1 MANAFFMTS
10 FIHFNGNIFPA
21 EQALTGAGNRGLRY
35 GDGLFETMRVVNGR
49 IALPDLHVERLLGGM
64 AVLQFDLPAFFT
76 AAHLSEAILVLCKK
90 MKIEAGARV
99 RLNVFRGN
107 GGLYDPENHHPN
119 IVIEAWPLELPTRLH
134 ENGLVIDIYTE
145 ARKHPDI
152 LANLKTNNY
161 LPYIL
166 AALYAKNNRLNDCLL
181 LNSAGRICDATIANV
196 FWVKDG
202 KLFTPPLSE
211 GGVAG
216 VMRKYLLDQVKGDYA
231 VQEAL
236 LTPETLALADEVFLT
251 NAIQG
256 IRWVREWKNKVY
268 TNVVANE
275 IFQQYVKPLWG
286 SL

>member
-1 MANAFFMTS
+1 MDR
-10 FIHFNGNIFPA
+10 FIHFNGKILPA
-21 EQALTGAGNRGLRY
+21 EQALIGAGNRGLRY

-49 IALPDLHVERLLGGM
+49 IALQELHLERLLAGM
-64 AVLQFDLPAFFT
+64 AVLQFDRPALFDAVQLP
-76 AAHLSEAILVLCKK
+76 EAVLALCKK
-90 MKIEAGARV
+90 MKIEAGARI

-107 GGLYDPENHHPN
+107 GGLYDPENHHPHV
-119 IVIEAWPLELPTRLH
+119 IIEAWPLELPTRLN
-134 ENGLVIDIYTE
+134 ENGLVIDLYAE

-166 AALYAKNNRLNDCLL
+166 AALHARNNRLNDCLL
-181 LNSAGRICDATIANV
+181 LNTADRICDATIANV

-202 KLFTPPLSE
+202 KVFTPPLSE

-216 VMRKYLLDQVKGDYA
+216 VMRSWLLQQVQGIYA

-256 IRWVREWKNKVY
+256 IRWVRAWKDTVY
-268 TNVVANE
+268 TNKVAEKLFNE
-275 IFQQYVKPLWG
+275 DVKPLW
-286 SL
+286 SP

>member
-1 MANAFFMTS
+1 MDRS
-10 FIHFNGNIFPA
+10 IHFNGKILPA
-21 EQALTGAGNRGLRY
+21 EQALIGAGNRGFRY
-35 GDGLFETMRVVNGR
+35 GDGLFETLRVVNGH
-49 IALPDLHVERLLGGM
+49 IILPELHVERLLAGM
-64 AVLQFDLPAFFT
+64 TVLQFDIPALFT
-76 AAHLSEAILVLCKK
+76 ATYLRETILTLCRK

-119 IVIEAWPLELPTRLH
+119 IVIEAWPLELPARLH

-166 AALYAKNNRLNDCLL
+166 AALHAQKNRLNDCLL

-196 FWVKDG
+196 CWVKHG
-202 KLFTPPLSE
+202 NVFTPPLSE
-211 GGVAG
+211 GGVGG
-216 VMRKYLLDQVKGDYA
+216 VMRKYLLTHVKGDHA
-231 VQEAL
+231 LQEAL
-236 LTPETLALADEVFLT
+236 LTPETLAQADEVFLT

-256 IRWVREWKNKVY
+256 IRWVRAYKDKAY
-268 TNVVANE
+268 TNTVAARLFE
-275 IFQQYVKPLWG
+275 EYIKPLWQKI
-286 SL
+286 

>member
-1 MANAFFMTS
+1 MTS
-10 FIHFNGNIFPA
+10 FIHFNGNILPA
-21 EQALTGAGNRGLRY
+21 EQALTGAGSRGLRY
-35 GDGLFETMRVVNGR
+35 GDGLFETMRVINGR
-49 IALPDLHVERLLGGM
+49 TALLDLHVERLLRGM

-76 AAHLSEAILVLCKK
+76 AVHLSEAVLALCKK

-107 GGLYDPENHHPN
+107 GGLYAPENHHPN
-119 IVIEAWPLELPTRLH
+119 IVIEAWPLELPTRLN

-166 AALYAKNNRLNDCLL
+166 AALYTKNNRLNDCLL
-181 LNSAGRICDATIANV
+181 LNSADRICDATIANV

-202 KLFTPPLSE
+202 KVFTPPLSE

-216 VMRKYLLDQVKGDYA
+216 VMRKYLLEQVKGNYA

-236 LTPETLALADEVFLT
+236 LTPETLGEADEVFLT

-256 IRWVREWKNKVY
+256 IRWVREWKDKIY
-268 TNVVANE
+268 TNVVA
-275 IFQQYVKPLWG
+275 G
-286 SL
+286 SLFNEYIKTLWA

>member
-1 MANAFFMTS
+1 
-10 FIHFNGNIFPA
+10 
-21 EQALTGAGNRGLRY
+21 
-35 GDGLFETMRVVNGR
+35 
-49 IALPDLHVERLLGGM
+49 M

-76 AAHLSEAILVLCKK
+76 AVHLSEAILALCKK

-134 ENGLVIDIYTE
+134 ENGLVIDIYAE

-166 AALYAKNNRLNDCLL
+166 AALYAKNNRLNECLL

-202 KLFTPPLSE
+202 NLFTPPLSE

-216 VMRKYLLDQVKGDYA
+216 VMRKYLLEQVKGNYP

-236 LTPETLALADEVFLT
+236 LTPEILEDADEVFLT

-256 IRWVREWKNKVY
+256 IRWVQTFRDKQY
-268 TNVVANE
+268 TNVVANK

>member
-1 MANAFFMTS
+1 MDRL
-10 FIHFNGNIFPA
+10 IHFNGKILPA
-21 EQALTGAGNRGLRY
+21 EQALIGAGSRGLRY

-49 IALPDLHVERLLGGM
+49 IALQDLHVERLLRGM
-64 AVLQFDLPAFFT
+64 AILQFDLPAFFD
-76 AAHLSEAILVLCKK
+76 AAHLAEAVLVLCKR
-90 MKIEAGARV
+90 MKIEAGARI

-107 GGLYDPENHHPN
+107 GGLYDPESHHPN
-119 IVIEAWPLELPTRLH
+119 IVIEAWPLKLPTSLH

-166 AALYAKNNRLNDCLL
+166 AALYVKNNRLNDCLL

-202 KLFTPPLSE
+202 KVFTPPLSE

-216 VMRKYLLDQVKGDYA
+216 VMRKYLLEQVSGDHA

-236 LTPETLALADEVFLT
+236 LTPETLGEADEVFLT

-256 IRWVREWKNKVY
+256 IRWVRAFRDKQY
-268 TNVVANE
+268 ANE
-275 IFQQYVKPLWG
+275 VATALFKNYVQSLWV
-286 SL
+286 